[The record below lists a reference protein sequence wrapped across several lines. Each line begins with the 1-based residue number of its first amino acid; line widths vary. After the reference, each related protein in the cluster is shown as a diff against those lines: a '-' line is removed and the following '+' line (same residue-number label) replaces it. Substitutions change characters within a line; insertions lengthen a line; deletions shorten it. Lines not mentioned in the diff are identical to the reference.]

1 MRRGAG
7 LACATLLSLAAAT
20 AAAGSFSV
28 APTRVEL
35 DAGRRTAVV
44 TLHNPDSVPLTV
56 QASVVD
62 WTQPG
67 GEDAY
72 APTTRILATPP
83 VFTVAP
89 NSDQIVRIALRDTPG
104 GNRELPYRIFFQEVP
119 PAPKP
124 GANTLN
130 VALRIGIPVFVRAR
144 CDETRPA
151 LGWSA
156 ARVANGDISLSAENT
171 GCMHVQVT
179 GLSVQFGD
187 GAFVPVSAIK
197 YVLPGNRMTWTLTPP
212 AGADATRLHIQGDS
226 DRGEINGAVSLAPA
240 AR

>member
-1 MRRGAG
+1 MKNGAS
-7 LACATLLSLAAAT
+7 LACATLLCLAAAS
-20 AAAGSFSV
+20 AAAGTFSV
-28 APTRVEL
+28 APTRVEF

-44 TLHNPDSVPLTV
+44 TLHNPDAAPLTV
-56 QASVVD
+56 QASIVG

-67 GEDAY
+67 GEDSY
-72 APTTRILATPP
+72 APTADIIATPP

-89 NSDQIVRIALRDTPG
+89 DSDQVVRIALRAAPAGD
-104 GNRELPYRIFFQEVP
+104 REIPYRIFFQEVP

-130 VALRIGIPVFVRAR
+130 VALRIGVPIFVKAR

-151 LGWSA
+151 LRWA
-156 ARVANGDISLSAENT
+156 ASRAATGDITLTAENT

-187 GAFVPVSAIK
+187 GAFVPASAIK
-197 YVLPGNRMTWTLTPP
+197 YVLPGNRMMWTVTAP
-212 AGADATRLHIQGDS
+212 AGADIRQLHIQGES
-226 DRGEINGAVSLAPA
+226 DRGEINGTASLASAP
-240 AR
+240 